1 MGMCRY
7 FTSLTLALAVAGAG
21 GALAQ
26 QAPQAP
32 TAPAKEYNQQFLVP
46 GSWFH
51 GVHGLAFNKDDQ
63 LFAGS
68 VVGQTIYRVQ
78 VDSGEVDRVIDPP
91 MGMADDIAFA
101 DDGTMAWTAFLLG
114 KVYIRKPNGKTIE
127 VANGMSGPN
136 SLAFGKDGR
145 LFVSEVFLGD
155 ALYEVDLKNVDKPD
169 FKSFPRGELRRIA
182 EKMGGLNGFEIH
194 KDDGFLYGP
203 LWFKGQIVKI
213 NLETGAIE
221 VIAEG
226 FKTPAAANID
236 PQNRDNVYVVDTGTG
251 GVWSV
256 SLTSKAKKLVA
267 SMKPGLD
274 NLAFDS
280 RGRLFVTSMTD
291 NGIYL
296 VDKQTGAHK
305 TIVEGRL
312 AVPSDLAMVSEGGKD
327 TVHVADVFSYRTV
340 DGRSGA
346 VADVIRVHG
355 DTHAYP
361 IGISI
366 GPKHVLLTSW
376 FSNTVEKVDRKT
388 GKLVASLA
396 DFAAPVD
403 ALEAADGTLYVAEL
417 ASANLVK
424 VSPDGKTRSTVVK
437 DLRGPVA
444 LAQGPGSLIYVTE
457 IAAGAVIQIDVATGV
472 RKVVADGLAGP
483 EGIDLGPDGLLYVAE
498 VGQKRVVT
506 IDPATGAKTVIASNL
521 DIGLAPYPGG
531 PPALVPTGVA
541 VGRTG
546 TVYVSSD
553 IRNALY
559 KLTPP
564 TPQP

>member
-1 MGMCRY
+1 MELGRF
-7 FTSLTLALAVAGAG
+7 FTSLALAVTVAG

-26 QAPQAP
+26 QAAP
-32 TAPAKEYNQQFLVP
+32 PEAPPAKEYNQQFLVP

-68 VVGQTIYRVQ
+68 VIGQTLYRVQ

-127 VANGMSGPN
+127 VANGMGGPN
-136 SLAFGKDGR
+136 SIAFGKDGR

-155 ALYEVDLKNVDKPD
+155 ALYEIDLKNVDKPD
-169 FKSFPRGELRRIA
+169 FKPFPRTELRRIA

-226 FKTPAAANID
+226 FKIPAAANID

-305 TIVEGRL
+305 TIVEGKL
-312 AVPSDLAMVSEGGKD
+312 AIPSDLAVVSEGGKD

-340 DGRSGA
+340 DGQSGT

-388 GKLVASLA
+388 GKLVATLG

-403 ALEAADGTLYVAEL
+403 ALEAADGTIYVAEL

-437 DLRGPVA
+437 ELRGPVA
-444 LAQGPGSLIYVTE
+444 LAQGPGNLIYVTE
-457 IAAGAVIQIDVATGV
+457 IAAGAVTQIDVVTGV

-483 EGIDLGPDGLLYVAE
+483 EGIDVGPDGLLYVAE
-498 VGQKRVVT
+498 VGQKRVVA
-506 IDPATGAKTVIASNL
+506 IDPATGTKTVIASNL
-521 DIGLAPYPGG
+521 DIGLASYPGG

-564 TPQP
+564 TR